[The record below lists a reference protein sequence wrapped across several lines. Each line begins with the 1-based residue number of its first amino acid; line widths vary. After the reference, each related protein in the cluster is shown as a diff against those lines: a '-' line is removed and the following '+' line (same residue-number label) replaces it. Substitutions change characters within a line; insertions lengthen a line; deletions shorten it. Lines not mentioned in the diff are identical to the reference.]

1 MPSLR
6 SLFFRVTLP
15 LAAFNLINQ
24 GSRAVMAVVGPVLA
38 VEFGLTASELG
49 ILAACMFVAYGIVQ
63 LPVGIALDMVGPRKV
78 QSALALLAA
87 AGFAVFALAEG
98 FVGMA
103 VARVMLGVGVSA
115 GLMALIK
122 ANVQWFP
129 ATRVAAMTGWGL
141 AIGTL
146 GAVLA
151 TAPAEAALP
160 HIGWRGIFWLM
171 GGISLGAALWMFVA
185 MRDKPAA
192 RAQPG
197 KGGLAPEMKVMAG
210 ILASKLFWR
219 FGPAMA
225 MLSVLNFTYL
235 GLWAGPWLRDVAG
248 YDGPGRAAT
257 LFLYTLTMMFGGLA
271 MGLASSRAQER
282 GYSGTL
288 VPLAGLGGLI
298 VVQLGL
304 ALQPSGALAVNGLWI
319 LFAFFGSA
327 GALGYVAIGQMFP
340 PEQMGRVST
349 AANMLTLIGAFVL
362 QAVIGWILDLWP
374 RTASGGWDPDG
385 YSAAMLLSAVI
396 QVAVAWRMA
405 AVARPWRRRAGAVPG
420 S

>member
-1 MPSLR
+1 MLPLR
-6 SLFFRVTLP
+6 VLFLRITLP
-15 LAAFNLINQ
+15 LSAFNLVNQ

-49 ILAACMFVAYGIVQ
+49 FLAACMFVSYAIVQ

-78 QSALALLAA
+78 QSGLALLAA

-122 ANVQWFP
+122 ANAQWFP
-129 ATRVAAMTGWGL
+129 TTRVAAMTGWGL

-160 HIGWRGIFWLM
+160 YIGWRGIFWLM
-171 GGISLGAALWMFVA
+171 GGFSVAAALWMFFA
-185 MRDKPAA
+185 MPEKAAAPAA
-192 RAQPG
+192 QG
-197 KGGLAPEMKVMAG
+197 KGKLADETRVMG
-210 ILASKLFWR
+210 TILASPVFWR

-235 GLWAGPWLRDVAG
+235 GLWVGPWLRDVAG
-248 YDGPGRAAT
+248 YDGPARAAT
-257 LFLYTLTMMFGGLA
+257 LFLYTLTMMGGGLT
-271 MGLASSRAQER
+271 MGLLSSRAQER
-282 GYSGTL
+282 GFSGTL
-288 VPLAGLGGLI
+288 VPLACLGGLI
-298 VVQLGL
+298 LVQLAL

-327 GALGYVAIGQMFP
+327 GALGYVAVGQMFP
-340 PEQMGRVST
+340 AEQMGRVAT

-374 RTASGGWDPDG
+374 RTAAGGWDPDG

-396 QVAVAWRMA
+396 QVAVGLRMA
-405 AVARPWRRRAGAVPG
+405 VAAKPWRRRA
-420 S
+420 

>member
-1 MPSLR
+1 MLSPR
-6 SLFFRVTLP
+6 SLFLRVTLP

-38 VEFGLTASELG
+38 MEFGLSASELG
-49 ILAACMFVAYGIVQ
+49 ALAAIMFVAYGLVQ
-63 LPVGIALDMVGPRKV
+63 LPVGIALDTVGPRKL

-87 AGFAVFALAEG
+87 AGFAVFALADGLVG
-98 FVGMA
+98 FA

-122 ANVQWFP
+122 ANAQWFP
-129 ATRVAAMTGWGL
+129 TTRVAAMTGWGL

-160 HIGWRGIFWLM
+160 YIGWRGIFWLM
-171 GGISLGAALWMFVA
+171 GGASLAAAAWMFLA
-185 MRDKPAA
+185 MPEKPAA
-192 RAQPG
+192 QPAQG
-197 KGGLAPEMKVMAG
+197 KRSLGDEMRVMG
-210 ILASKLFWR
+210 TILASPVFWR

-235 GLWAGPWLRDVAG
+235 GLWIGPWLRDVSG
-248 YDGPGRAAT
+248 YDGPARAAT
-257 LFLYTLTMMFGGLA
+257 LFLYTLTMMFGGLT
-271 MGLASSRAQER
+271 MGLLSSRAQER
-282 GYSGTL
+282 GFSGTL
-288 VPLAGLGGLI
+288 APLAGLCGLI
-298 VVQLGL
+298 VVQLAL

-319 LFAFFGSA
+319 LFAFCGSA
-327 GALGYVAIGQMFP
+327 GALGYVAVGQMFP
-340 PEQMGRVST
+340 PEQMGRVAT
-349 AANMLTLIGAFVL
+349 AANMLTLIGAFVM

-374 RTASGGWDPDG
+374 RTAAGGWDPDG

-405 AVARPWRRRAGAVPG
+405 AVAKPWRRGAAPAKG
-420 S
+420 